1 MTTAI
6 ALLACFGFYCLMLWG
21 MCHGATGGGGN
32 RRADNIGFLI
42 FAIVTY
48 SIAVLGGLLLS
59 TLNTALTST

>member
-21 MCHGATGGGGN
+21 MCPGATGGRGY

-42 FAIVTY
+42 FAIVTF
-48 SIAVLGGLLLS
+48 SLAVGGGFLLA
-59 TLNTALTST
+59 ALTNG

>member
-21 MCHGATGGGGN
+21 MCPGATGRGGY

-48 SIAVLGGLLLS
+48 SLAAAVGFLLA
-59 TLNTALTST
+59 ALTSN